1 MKRLSSNP
9 DDPVSYKLGFSKKR
23 GFDQAFDKP
32 VIYSLNNYFSKL
44 DYTVLK
50 TIIFTKLKR

>member
-23 GFDQAFDKP
+23 GFNQAFDKP
-32 VIYSLNNYFSKL
+32 VIYSLNNYF
-44 DYTVLK
+44 
-50 TIIFTKLKR
+50 